1 MNTQENTME
10 YRITCKHR
18 EGWGFYQAVAI
29 AKIEYYEKM
38 KKLSEELGLFYHKV
52 ELPVSLTEKTQKK
65 ETPHETSVFT
75 EYPGGY
81 DQNTEENAEDDVR
94 RVSQDDIQVRRR
106 TTGAPS
112 IQALQVASPLGSPES
127 GKGVKS
133 L

>member
-1 MNTQENTME
+1 ME
-10 YRITCKHR
+10 YKITCKHR

-29 AKIEYYEKM
+29 AKIEYYEMM
-38 KKLSEELGLFYHKV
+38 KKLSEELGLFYHKAD
-52 ELPVSLTEKTQKK
+52 LPVSLTEKAPKK
-65 ETPHETSVFT
+65 ETPHETNVFT

-81 DQNTEENAEDDVR
+81 DQNTEELGEDAH

-106 TTGAPS
+106 TTGVPS

-127 GKGVKS
+127 VKGVKS